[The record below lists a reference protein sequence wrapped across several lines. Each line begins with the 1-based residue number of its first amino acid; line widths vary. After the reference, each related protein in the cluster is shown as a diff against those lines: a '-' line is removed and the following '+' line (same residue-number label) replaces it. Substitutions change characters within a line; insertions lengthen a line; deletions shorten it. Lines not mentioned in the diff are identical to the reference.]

1 MADFNQ
7 ILTPGDVDG
16 GIINVV
22 NEIPAGSNH
31 KIEWNRKLAA
41 FQLDRVEPAI
51 FAKPTNYG
59 FIPQTLDEDGDELDV
74 LLVTEQP
81 LATGVFLEAR
91 VIGVMKFVDDGEVD
105 DKIVCVPADDRN
117 NGNAYKTLADLPQ
130 QLIKQIEFHFNH
142 YKDLKKSAI
151 IRTSLFSGKHHAP
164 PKNLFIVHRLVHTGI
179 HAARPVGRLSA
190 DHRQQSL
197 RRRLLPFCIR
207 RAVRTNRQPRPLPAA
222 QIPTRRPTL
231 TTKEPPW
238 LKNRKKSF

>member
-1 MADFNQ
+1 MADFNK

-31 KIEWNRKLAA
+31 KIEWNRRLGA
-41 FQLDRVEPAI
+41 FQLDRVEPVI

-81 LATGVFLEAR
+81 LATGIFLEAR

-117 NGNAYKTLADLPQ
+117 NGNAYKTLAADQANRVPLQPIQ
-130 QLIKQIEFHFNH
+130 RPEKSRYNQSRIVGRCGRS
-142 YKDLKKSAI
+142 KKS
-151 IRTSLFSGKHHAP
+151 
-164 PKNLFIVHRLVHTGI
+164 N
-179 HAARPVGRLSA
+179 
-190 DHRQQSL
+190 
-197 RRRLLPFCIR
+197 
-207 RAVRTNRQPRPLPAA
+207 
-222 QIPTRRPTL
+222 
-231 TTKEPPW
+231 
-238 LKNRKKSF
+238 